1 MKRLFFL
8 SFLLL
13 TSLLSYSQ
21 FVVQVRYVIVNGEAV
36 VSIQDKD
43 LAGDIVIS
51 ETITHE
57 GKEYK
62 VTSIV
67 NSAFQGCMA
76 INSVKIPESVSIIGE
91 SAFRNCI
98 NLTSISLPN
107 SIYSIS
113 DYLLYG
119 CTGLTT
125 VTIPN
130 SVTSIGNE
138 AFSGCTGLT
147 SVTIP
152 NSVTSIGNEAFSGCT
167 GLTSVTIPNS
177 VTSIGN
183 AVFYNCMELKS
194 IVFPEGLTK
203 ISDRICFGCG
213 KLESVTIPDKVI
225 AIGYDAFSCTGLKSI
240 IIPNSV
246 ETISNSLS
254 HNYYLKDVFIG
265 SNVKDIYRGSFEQT
279 ELKKIQVSEDNP
291 YFDSRDS
298 CNAIVETATNTI
310 IKGAGIPNFPKSV
323 TKIGGEAYMEN
334 QDIIDLEIPEWIDSI
349 GWGAFQVCQQMKS
362 LTIKGNIAEIPYFAF
377 STDVRLHTVKI
388 LGNIGNFGESTFG
401 SCTDLKKF
409 YCMSDVVPIL
419 YDNPSS
425 WTSTFGYSFS
435 YMRDEDKIDTLY
447 VRENMID
454 TYKAS
459 GGWNVAFK
467 NILPAYMIYYNVDGE
482 LYDKNCYAEGEEID
496 YPSFEKEGYTF
507 LWSEF
512 PKTMPAND
520 LTLTGSFT
528 INKYKLTYMVDG
540 EEYKSYDVEYGA
552 TITPE
557 PAPTKEGYTFS
568 GWGDIPETMPAHDVV
583 VYASFTS
590 GIDDIF
596 NNKQKAR
603 IFSID
608 GKPLND
614 SQKGINII
622 RFSNGETRKVIR

>member
-1 MKRLFFL
+1 MKRLFL
-8 SFLLL
+8 ISYLIL
-13 TSLLSYSQ
+13 TSLLSFAQYI
-21 FVVQVRYVIVNGEAV
+21 VQVRYVIVNGEAV

-43 LAGDIVIS
+43 LDGDIVIS

-152 NSVTSIGNEAFSGCT
+152 NSVTSIGN
-167 GLTSVTIPNS
+167 
-177 VTSIGN
+177 

-213 KLESVTIPDKVI
+213 KLESVTIPDKVT

-377 STDVRLHTVKI
+377 SKDVRLHT
-388 LGNIGNFGESTFG
+388 L
-401 SCTDLKKF
+401 
-409 YCMSDVVPIL
+409 
-419 YDNPSS
+419 
-425 WTSTFGYSFS
+425 
-435 YMRDEDKIDTLY
+435 
-447 VRENMID
+447 
-454 TYKAS
+454 
-459 GGWNVAFK
+459 
-467 NILPAYMIYYNVDGE
+467 
-482 LYDKNCYAEGEEID
+482 
-496 YPSFEKEGYTF
+496 
-507 LWSEF
+507 
-512 PKTMPAND
+512 
-520 LTLTGSFT
+520 
-528 INKYKLTYMVDG
+528 
-540 EEYKSYDVEYGA
+540 
-552 TITPE
+552 
-557 PAPTKEGYTFS
+557 
-568 GWGDIPETMPAHDVV
+568 
-583 VYASFTS
+583 
-590 GIDDIF
+590 
-596 NNKQKAR
+596 
-603 IFSID
+603 
-608 GKPLND
+608 
-614 SQKGINII
+614 
-622 RFSNGETRKVIR
+622 